1 MIRRV
6 VVVAAVVS
14 VGLLARVTPAVA
26 QPEAGTIFVTGAGL
40 AAIEDGPTY
49 TTPTTFDSAFAGTKG
64 GTVAGGAV
72 GVGVHVSPRVSVRAE
87 WSTTAELRGETTD
100 SGILPQTTPFMF
112 GGGLTVFSAQ
122 ATIESRTTTRRRS
135 TGVFSLLAY
144 HFAGRRVSLD
154 VMGGL
159 GLVRRSLRWSYE
171 TRFTAPALGAFL
183 PQPSTSEARSAAY
196 HAVAVVGADAAVSVT
211 SRLAVVP
218 QVRAYVLGGAL
229 SLRPGLGVRWTF

>member
-6 VVVAAVVS
+6 VVVTAVVGLS
-14 VGLLARVTPAVA
+14 LLALVMPAMA

-49 TTPTTFDSAFAGTKG
+49 TTPTTFDSAFAGNDG
-64 GTVAGGAV
+64 GTVAGGTV
-72 GVGVHVSPRVSVRAE
+72 GVGVHVSPRLSFRAE
-87 WSTTAELRGETTD
+87 WSTTAELRGETTA
-100 SGILPQTTPFMF
+100 SEILPQTTSFTF
-112 GGGLTVFSAQ
+112 GNAPTAVLSTAI
-122 ATIESRTTTRRRS
+122 IESRSTTRRRS
-135 TGVFSLLAY
+135 TAVFSLLGY

-171 TRFTAPALGAFL
+171 TRFSAPTSGMFV
-183 PQPSTSEARSAAY
+183 PQPSTRESRSAGY
-196 HAVAVVGADAAVSVT
+196 HSVAVVGADAPVSVT

-218 QVRAYVLGGAL
+218 QVRAYVLGGTL
-229 SLRPGLGVRWTF
+229 SLRPGLGLRWTF

>member
-6 VVVAAVVS
+6 VVVAAVVGFS
-14 VGLLARVTPAVA
+14 LLARVTPAGA

-40 AAIEDGPTY
+40 AVIEDGPTL
-49 TTPTTFDSAFAGTKG
+49 TTPDTLDRALAGNDG
-64 GTVAGGAV
+64 GTVAGGSL
-72 GVGVHVSPRVSVRAE
+72 GVGVHLTSHVSFRAE
-87 WSTTAELRGETTD
+87 WSTTADLRETTA
-100 SGILPQTTPFMF
+100 SGFLPQTTPFTF
-112 GGGLTVFSAQ
+112 GGTLTVFPPPAI
-122 ATIESRTTTRRRS
+122 IESRSTTRRRS
-135 TGVFSLLAY
+135 TAVFSLLGY

-171 TRFTAPALGAFL
+171 TRFIAPTLGTAFL
-183 PQPSTSEARSAAY
+183 PLPSTSETKSAAY

-218 QVRAYVLGGAL
+218 QVRAHVLGGTL
-229 SLRPGLGVRWTF
+229 SLRPGLGLRWTF